1 MPTPLVI
8 AFALG
13 MLVMCWL
20 SILSAVAGEHAER
33 NYRIRRASFRSRRS
47 QWVEL

>member
-1 MPTPLVI
+1 MATPVVV

-20 SILSAVAGEHAER
+20 SVLAAASGERAER
-33 NYRIRRASFRSRRS
+33 NYRIRRASERSRLVRRA
-47 QWVEL
+47 VE